1 MNPPRTALLV
11 ALLLLPKLGLSGP
24 ALAQEPAL
32 SFDQVI
38 ELALQGPSVR
48 LAELQ
53 LEQTREELTALS
65 GFLSVNASTGYRRS
79 LREESHS
86 FDPVTINA
94 TLHIVPYG
102 PGFDAEVQA
111 GQRLI
116 QAELALRDARADVVV
131 GATQRYATAL
141 RNSQEVTLAAA
152 ELAYARAV
160 LEATS
165 EQVDA
170 GAAGPAQQLG
180 AELTVREAE
189 HRLSSASRALTG
201 ALEALGNLL
210 GLEVPAVLGE
220 PPTATLPVGTDLQ
233 ARTGLR
239 SDVLNAELSFAQA
252 ERSVAGAIRDA
263 LPSGSLNLSY
273 SSTEN
278 GQNLRLGAGFDTRSF
293 QPSLGL
299 SFDPDVP
306 GADGSSF
313 SLEVSIQMT
322 LDTGTPAALQAAN
335 LAVAAARHRL
345 EQVRS
350 AAGLDIAERR
360 RALADA
366 EAALRLSQSRLE
378 LRQLD
383 LEAAATRRELG
394 LVGPLELTRAELDLE
409 AARLASSRARDSL
422 IVSLLRYAQSL
433 ALDPLEV
440 LP

>member
-1 MNPPRTALLV
+1 MNSPRTALLLA
-11 ALLLLPKLGLSGP
+11 ALLLELAGS
-24 ALAQEPAL
+24 ALAQGPAL

-53 LEQTREELTALS
+53 LEQTREELAALS
-65 GFLSVNASTGYRRS
+65 GLFSVNASAGYRRS
-79 LREESHS
+79 LREDSHN
-86 FDPVTINA
+86 FNPITINA
-94 TLHIVPYG
+94 TLNIIPYG

-116 QAELALRDARADVVV
+116 QAELALGDARADVVV
-131 GATQRYATAL
+131 DATQRYATAL
-141 RNSQEVTLAAA
+141 RSSQEVTLAAA

-170 GAAGPAQQLG
+170 GAAGPSQQLG

-189 HRLSSASRALTG
+189 HRLSAAARALTG

-210 GLEVPAVLGE
+210 GVEVSAVLGE
-220 PPTATLPVGTDLQ
+220 PPTATLPVGIDPQ
-233 ARTGLR
+233 ARTGQR
-239 SDVLNAELSFAQA
+239 SDVLNAKLNLAQA
-252 ERSVAGAIRDA
+252 ERSVAAAIRDA

-278 GQNLRLGAGFDTRSF
+278 GQNLKLGAGFDTRSF
-293 QPSLGL
+293 QPNLGL

-313 SLEVSIQMT
+313 SLEVSIQLT

-335 LAVAAARHRL
+335 LAVATARQRL

-350 AAGLDIAERR
+350 AAGLDIAERK

-366 EAALRLSQSRLE
+366 EAALRLGQSRLE
-378 LRQLD
+378 LLQLD

-394 LVGPLELTRAELDLE
+394 LVGPLELTRAELDVK
-409 AARLASSRARDSL
+409 AARLGSSRARDSL
-422 IVSLLRYAQSL
+422 TLSLLRYAQSL

>member
-1 MNPPRTALLV
+1 MNPPRTALLL
-11 ALLLLPKLGLSGP
+11 ALLLLPKLGLSGS
-24 ALAQEPAL
+24 ALAQGLAL
-32 SFDQVI
+32 SFDQAI

-65 GFLSVNASTGYRRS
+65 GLLSVNASAGYSRS
-79 LREESHS
+79 LREDSHN

-94 TLHIVPYG
+94 TLNIVPYG

-111 GQRLI
+111 GQKLI
-116 QAELALRDARADVVV
+116 QAELALRDARAGVVV
-131 GATQRYATAL
+131 DATQRYATAL

-170 GAAGPAQQLG
+170 GAAGPAQQLA

-189 HRLSSASRALTG
+189 HRLSSAARALTG

-210 GLEVPAVLGE
+210 GAEVPAVLGE
-220 PPTATLPVGTDLQ
+220 PPTATLPVGTNLQ
-233 ARTGLR
+233 ARTGRR
-239 SDVLNAELSFAQA
+239 SDVLNAELNLAQA
-252 ERSVAGAIRDA
+252 ERSVAAAIRDA

-313 SLEVSIQMT
+313 SLEVSIQVT

-335 LAVAAARHRL
+335 LAVAATQHRL

-350 AAGLDIAERR
+350 AAGLDIAERKR
-360 RALADA
+360 SLADA

-378 LRQLD
+378 LLQLD

-422 IVSLLRYAQSL
+422 TLSLLRYAQSL